1 MSVAECS
8 LSYYSSIGLSPYL
21 SRFPLSSTEVI
32 FLLTLTNNTCTL
44 LALKKRLFNP
54 LVQLKELPLL
64 NRNKKEL
71 ITTTCEQLSSTE
83 GAPTVTR
90 SLVSLRSSFDL
101 ELQHRREKRYSEK
114 PISCPVLR
122 TWLKREKKTGLKEI
136 SLSTI
141 ELHFH
146 IRLALEFTFRNPCSW
161 SFCIFQRPSLDLHST
176 IRKKT
181 WVHYYPGRVRLFV
194 F

>member
-1 MSVAECS
+1 MPRKIFFISWKMPFIS
-8 LSYYSSIGLSPYL
+8 LLRRLSYCPPAYRNSCFYYINQQHMLC
-21 SRFPLSSTEVI
+21 
-32 FLLTLTNNTCTL
+32 CTK
-44 LALKKRLFNP
+44 KKRFFNP

-71 ITTTCEQLSSTE
+71 ITTACEQLSSTE

-101 ELQHRREKRYSEK
+101 ELTARREILKN

-141 ELHFH
+141 ELHFYT
-146 IRLALEFTFRNPCSW
+146 RTGF
-161 SFCIFQRPSLDLHST
+161 
-176 IRKKT
+176 
-181 WVHYYPGRVRLFV
+181 
-194 F
+194 